1 MIFMNQPGSTSEI
14 PLRYKN
20 VVPLSPDVGGLG
32 RRLGS
37 VMPWKP
43 LCGIIASQ
51 LKKGVSCHVT

>member
-1 MIFMNQPGSTSEI
+1 MRDDVQNDQSDLTSEI

-20 VVPLSPDVGGLG
+20 AVPLSPGVGGLG

-43 LCGIIASQ
+43 LCGVILNSIMI
-51 LKKGVSCHVT
+51 